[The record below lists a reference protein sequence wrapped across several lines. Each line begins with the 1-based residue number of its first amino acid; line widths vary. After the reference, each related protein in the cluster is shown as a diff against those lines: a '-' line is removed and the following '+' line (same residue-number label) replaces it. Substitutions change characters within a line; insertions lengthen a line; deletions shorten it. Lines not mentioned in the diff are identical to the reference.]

1 MKAILICL
9 GIAVAAAAS
18 PTLAQQTTGAMKD
31 MDMGAKTAPA
41 KVHEAKATVKSVD
54 KQAGTV
60 VLAHGPVATLNWP
73 PMTMTFRVKD
83 MKVLDKLD
91 AGKSVEVE
99 FVQQNKEYVV
109 TKVK

>member
-1 MKAILICL
+1 M
-9 GIAVAAAAS
+9 
-18 PTLAQQTTGAMKD
+18 
-31 MDMGAKTAPA
+31 
-41 KVHEAKATVKSVD
+41 
-54 KQAGTV
+54 
-60 VLAHGPVATLNWP
+60 LAHGPVATLNWP